1 MSDKPMAGVMTAI
14 IITPILAVCCLGPV
28 IFASTLGSVFA
39 WFAGLDP
46 FAVAAVA
53 LIVGGV
59 GVAFAKRRRARIE
72 IDDDSIDAGV
82 SRREVRKRTRA
93 T

>member
-1 MSDKPMAGVMTAI
+1 MSDKPIAGVMTAI
-14 IITPILAVCCLGPV
+14 IITPILAICCLGPV
-28 IFASTLGSVFA
+28 IFASALGSVFA
-39 WFAGLDP
+39 WFAGLDA

-53 LIVGGV
+53 LIAGGV

-72 IDDDSIDAGV
+72 IGDDGIEAGV
-82 SRREVRKRTRA
+82 GRRESRNRTRA

>member
-1 MSDKPMAGVMTAI
+1 MSDKPMAGAMTAI

-53 LIVGGV
+53 LIAGGV

-72 IDDDSIDAGV
+72 IGDDGIEPGV
-82 SRREVRKRTRA
+82 SPQEKR
-93 T
+93 